1 VTIINNKY
9 QGRLPFLN
17 DNEEVAVILRVAPA
31 KYKSVLATAQVTHKG
46 GLTPS
51 HLYDAMKSYYRIL
64 KDQDEE
70 DDGEG
75 KEVEEVLMSTI
86 GKLKDKKKVKE
97 LLSIMAQQLQQSSR
111 FRGKCENCGK
121 IGHKSEQCWAKQENA
136 HMRPH
141 WHKHPNEAGNVSINR
156 GPEILMTA
164 VDETDEKMEP
174 IEAKETLEDMHEDD
188 SNYDDEDEFY
198 DCYATEEEVW
208 RYVSNEATM
217 AKGNQIEMDEHIDDY
232 EAGESIGP
240 RASSIDDESIG
251 MRTIGLRTSSIDDET
266 CDDGEIDDEARDDG
280 EHDDETRDEDA
291 TGDQHFTGTKEMEIE
306 QRVKIVNDSKID
318 TENENQRINIEVGES
333 DKMRTSTYDSHDENF
348 EENREEEDHK
358 NKANYT
364 TMNHEE
370 KGAPRRIERTNET
383 TELKETD
390 LQQVKYKKK
399 RTLEMMNTTLI
410 RKEMRTSK
418 VSRGECWKLKLL
430 QKSNES
436 NEHRRNRKKTF
447 TEKLYRN
454 LFNTRMSRILRETG
468 RER

>member
-141 WHKHPNEAGNVSINR
+141 WHKHPNETGNASIHR
-156 GPEILMTA
+156 GPEILMTTIDMK
-164 VDETDEKMEP
+164 VDGLEN
-174 IEAKETLEDMHEDD
+174 IEAKETLEDMHEDE

-198 DCYATEEEVW
+198 DCYETEEEVW
-208 RYVSNEATM
+208 RHITKEEISNEAAM
-217 AKGNQIEMDEHIDDY
+217 EKGNQIEIDEHIDDY
-232 EAGESIGP
+232 EAGESIG
-240 RASSIDDESIG
+240 
-251 MRTIGLRTSSIDDET
+251 MRTSSIDDE
-266 CDDGEIDDEARDDG
+266 ERDDG